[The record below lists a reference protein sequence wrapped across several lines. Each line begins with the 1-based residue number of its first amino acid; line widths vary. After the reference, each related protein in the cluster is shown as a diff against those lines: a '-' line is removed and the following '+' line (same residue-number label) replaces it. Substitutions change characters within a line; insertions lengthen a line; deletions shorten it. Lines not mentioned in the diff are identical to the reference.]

1 MNRSGLT
8 FPLACGML
16 GVGRGMHRYALP
28 KKGSKDKETALATS
42 DVYKGQ
48 VLFLMM
54 AFRDGIFCDVTGEV
68 TSQQLAFPTR
78 PSAKSHYYKLHTK
91 I

>member
-1 MNRSGLT
+1 MQAREITYHTGLKFLRAIFTADSRCGWGSMNRSGLT

-16 GVGRGMHRYALP
+16 GVGRDMHRYALP

-48 VLFLMM
+48 VCF
-54 AFRDGIFCDVTGEV
+54 
-68 TSQQLAFPTR
+68 
-78 PSAKSHYYKLHTK
+78 
-91 I
+91 